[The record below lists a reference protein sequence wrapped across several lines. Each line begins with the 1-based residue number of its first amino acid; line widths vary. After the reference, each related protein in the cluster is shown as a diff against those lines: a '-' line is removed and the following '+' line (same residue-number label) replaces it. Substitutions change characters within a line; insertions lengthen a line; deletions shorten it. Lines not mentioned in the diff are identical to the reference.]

1 MVIDEK
7 EDKIEITLYLLVC
20 SMMADASEAKK
31 YSTFSPGLQREI
43 SSPWGPDEVIRN
55 SAEVLRG
62 VAVPEA
68 DPCECFFLFES
79 TLKQRA

>member
-1 MVIDEK
+1 
-7 EDKIEITLYLLVC
+7 
-20 SMMADASEAKK
+20 MMADASEAKK

-68 DPCECFFLFES
+68 DP
-79 TLKQRA
+79 

>member
-1 MVIDEK
+1 
-7 EDKIEITLYLLVC
+7 
-20 SMMADASEAKK
+20 MMADASEAKK